1 MEKDSSKSEDLN
13 DEKKRSLGSLILYL
27 AINVVAIALI
37 LTGLSLIFWIARPYA
52 SLYLSSGQRE
62 ALIQK
67 VSSEDI
73 KENRI
78 IIPSVLVDAPIIEG
92 FTKEALE
99 IGVGHVKGSAVPGE
113 DGNVILAGHNY
124 AYFVSGEQNLFS
136 LLHLIKEGSKIY
148 VFYEG
153 KRYVYFAKDKKTVPR
168 DSAEVL
174 MPTPYP
180 QLTLVASASS
190 WSSATVSSTKRLLIK
205 AFPKKE
211 K

>member
-1 MEKDSSKSEDLN
+1 LESDPDISEDEN
-13 DEKKRSLGSLILYL
+13 EEKKRSLGSLILYL
-27 AINVVAIALI
+27 AINIIAIALI

-52 SLYLSSGQRE
+52 SLYLSSAQRE
-62 ALIQK
+62 ALITK
-67 VSSEDI
+67 VSSEEI
-73 KENRI
+73 NENRI

-99 IGVGHVKGSAVPGE
+99 IGIGHVKGSAVPGE

-153 KRYVYFAKDKKTVPR
+153 KRYVYYAKDKKTVSK

-174 MPTPYP
+174 LPTPYP

-190 WSSATVSSTKRLLIK
+190 WSSATVSSTRRLLIK

-211 K
+211 E

>member
-1 MEKDSSKSEDLN
+1 MVPDSNLSVDQ
-13 DEKKRSLGSLILYL
+13 DENKKRSLGSLILYL
-27 AINVVAIALI
+27 GVNVVAIALI
-37 LTGLSLIFWIARPYA
+37 LTGLSLMFWIARPYA

-62 ALIQK
+62 ALIKK
-67 VSSEDI
+67 VSSDEI
-73 KENRI
+73 NENRI
-78 IIPSVLVDAPIIEG
+78 VIPSVLVDAPIIEG

-99 IGVGHVKGSAVPGE
+99 IGIGHVKGSAVPGE

-124 AYFVSGEQNLFS
+124 AYFVNGEQNLFS

-153 KRYVYFAKDKKTVPR
+153 KRYVYYAKDKKTVPR
-168 DSAEVL
+168 DSPEVL
-174 MPTPYP
+174 IPTPYP

-190 WSSATVSSTKRLLIK
+190 WSSATVSSTRRLLIK

-211 K
+211 E